1 VSAWLRLHHEETEES
16 GGQMFS
22 RKILVITQHEGSAEY
37 QDLLPPVVE
46 TYSLEN
52 GLEVV
57 KACDGD
63 LLVLDCGTCTSLC
76 LDVLQDIKLV
86 RPDLPVIFVTEASS
100 EEVAIRAFKSG
111 ARDYFRK
118 PFDPQEFRKSVRTIL
133 HFKCSPL
140 EKLLSNSTIQ
150 NEVAVENS
158 RIMDG
163 IPENIQRAICFI
175 EKNLSNE
182 LDLEQIAREAC
193 TSKFHFCRQFKRHIG
208 MSPVHFVITARIR
221 RAIALLRRKDLP
233 VSVIA
238 IQVGFNDLSEFDKQF
253 KKVTGLTPSTFRKSS
268 AA

>member
-1 VSAWLRLHHEETEES
+1 
-16 GGQMFS
+16 MFS

-118 PFDPQEFRKSVRTIL
+118 PFDPQEFRKSLNAV
-133 HFKCSPL
+133 PL
-140 EKLLSNSTIQ
+140 KNCC
-150 NEVAVENS
+150 
-158 RIMDG
+158 
-163 IPENIQRAICFI
+163 PIQR
-175 EKNLSNE
+175 
-182 LDLEQIAREAC
+182 
-193 TSKFHFCRQFKRHIG
+193 SKMRWQ
-208 MSPVHFVITARIR
+208 
-221 RAIALLRRKDLP
+221 
-233 VSVIA
+233 
-238 IQVGFNDLSEFDKQF
+238 
-253 KKVTGLTPSTFRKSS
+253 
-268 AA
+268 